1 MRESQIIKLEKSIS
15 VSISLVLVQVQID
28 ALLTDY
34 CTTARVLKYLSNVGT
49 IGISVLDLN
58 QQQV

>member
-1 MRESQIIKLEKSIS
+1 MKLEKSIS
-15 VSISLVLVQVQID
+15 VSISLALVQVQID

-34 CTTARVLKYLSNVGT
+34 CTTARVLKYLSNVGA